1 LPPVSGSDSPPPTQT
16 AKNDRP
22 RHQFHPHATALRNQ
36 EAVMKKTIL
45 TVMLVLVALTAIA
58 AAAPTVHNSDGTS
71 SNYWVHY
78 YHAYY
83 YHPVYFYR
91 PVYVAPVVYPVYT
104 YHYWY
109 YKFAGR

>member
-1 LPPVSGSDSPPPTQT
+1 
-16 AKNDRP
+16 
-22 RHQFHPHATALRNQ
+22 
-36 EAVMKKTIL
+36 MKKTIL
-45 TVMLVLVALTAIA
+45 TVMLVLMAFTALA
-58 AAAPTVHNSDGTS
+58 AASGPSVHNSDGST

-78 YHAYY
+78 YHSYVYHTYY
-83 YHPVYFYR
+83 YAPVYYR

>member
-1 LPPVSGSDSPPPTQT
+1 
-16 AKNDRP
+16 
-22 RHQFHPHATALRNQ
+22 
-36 EAVMKKTIL
+36 MKKTIL
-45 TVMLVLVALTAIA
+45 TVMLVMMALTALA
-58 AAAPTVHNSDGTS
+58 AVSAPTVHNSDGST

-78 YHAYY
+78 YHSRYTY
-83 YHPVYFYR
+83 RPVYFYR